1 MTWFKVDDTLAFH
14 HKTVAAGVPALG
26 LWVRAGSWCAQTL
39 TDGFVPEHMVSALA
53 DGDVG
58 LARRLV
64 EAGLWCRVKGGYAF
78 HGWVDYQPSRQSI
91 EDRRAVRA
99 AAGRNGGV
107 RSGQVRRAK
116 RSNTEARASSTTD
129 ANASR
134 LLEPPTRPDPSSSS
148 AHLEWGVQGGDAPQG
163 PPRKRGSPSRATR
176 IPEDFA
182 ITAEMLAWA
191 RQHAPGVDG
200 RFETAQFCDYWRA
213 KSGRDATK
221 LDWVATW
228 RNWMRN
234 AAKRAPHRN
243 GHRSGTDENIRR
255 LLAGTTAE
263 HHNVIALPGG
273 GT

>member
-39 TDGFVPEHMVSALA
+39 TDGFVPEHMVPALA

-78 HGWVDYQPSRQSI
+78 HGWANYQPSRQSI

-99 AAGRNGGV
+99 AAGRLGGV
-107 RSGQVRRAK
+107 RSGQVRRAQATK
-116 RSNTEARASSTTD
+116 PEARVASNPEARASP
-129 ANASR
+129 
-134 LLEPPTRPDPSSSS
+134 LVEPPTRPDPSTCGPVDEGSLVHAGGCLS
-148 AHLEWGVQGGDAPQG
+148 A
-163 PPRKRGSPSRATR
+163 RSRARTKQGTR
-176 IPEDFA
+176 IPDDFA
-182 ITAEMLAWA
+182 VTVEMAAWA
-191 RQHAPGVDG
+191 RHHAPHVDG

-213 KSGRDATK
+213 KAGRDATK

-234 AAKRAPHRN
+234 AEKRAPHSN
-243 GHRSGTDENIRR
+243 GHRPGTDENIRR
-255 LLAGTTAE
+255 LLAGTTAK